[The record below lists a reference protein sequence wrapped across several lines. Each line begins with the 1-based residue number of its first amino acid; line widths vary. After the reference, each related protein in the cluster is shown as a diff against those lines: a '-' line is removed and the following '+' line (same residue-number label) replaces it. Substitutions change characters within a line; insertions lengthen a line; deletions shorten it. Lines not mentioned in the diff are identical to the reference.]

1 MCTDPLHQAG
11 SRPFEPHGHKTL
23 RRMWGVAEPMGESR
37 RVAWHTEPALLA
49 RYPVAAVGCTG
60 YHWNQLESTL
70 KILDRTFLLFEGA
83 CRLKFYT
90 FLMGSRCQQPGF
102 FHVTHSGP
110 GSLCQE
116 AADASESDGNG
127 SRERAGGNV
136 PVKLRQN
143 AVFW

>member
-1 MCTDPLHQAG
+1 MV
-11 SRPFEPHGHKTL
+11 
-23 RRMWGVAEPMGESR
+23 RRCVQIMQIES
-37 RVAWHTEPALLA
+37 
-49 RYPVAAVGCTG
+49 
-60 YHWNQLESTL
+60 Q
-70 KILDRTFLLFEGA
+70 
-83 CRLKFYT
+83 YT
-90 FLMGSRCQQPGF
+90 FLMGSRYSQQPGF

-116 AADASESDGNG
+116 AAYASESDGNC